1 MMMISSA
8 LMISSA
14 FIVWAVHTSSLCV
27 YTSSSKVDSLIYV
40 WESERGSEWEREQ
53 GREGGSVFLKLLTLA
68 CKIFIFSW
76 QADGHDAVLEVDAVV
91 QLNESKIK
99 AWFNLFKS
107 WMDDQLRNFSVM
119 ERSRLK
125 LGDSKTQLVVIDVAN
140 PEFFSHSHLWYTLEF
155 NI

>member
-1 MMMISSA
+1 M
-8 LMISSA
+8 
-14 FIVWAVHTSSLCV
+14 
-27 YTSSSKVDSLIYV
+27 
-40 WESERGSEWEREQ
+40 REDQ

-99 AWFNLFKS
+99 ACFNLFKS
-107 WMDDQLRNFSVM
+107 WMDDQLQNFSVM

-140 PEFFSHSHLWYTLEF
+140 PEFF
-155 NI
+155 